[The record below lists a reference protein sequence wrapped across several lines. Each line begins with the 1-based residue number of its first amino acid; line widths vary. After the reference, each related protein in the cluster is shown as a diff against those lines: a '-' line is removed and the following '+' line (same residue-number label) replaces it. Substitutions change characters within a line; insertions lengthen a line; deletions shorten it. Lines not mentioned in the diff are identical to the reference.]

1 MGDKVGDKTQTA
13 ILDAIRHNP
22 NVTQAQLMSALS
34 LSESGVSK
42 AIAFLR
48 KNGIIRRVGSNKTG
62 YQEVVE
68 DE

>member
-1 MGDKVGDKTQTA
+1 M
-13 ILDAIRHNP
+13 L
-22 NVTQAQLMSALS
+22 ALS
-34 LSESGVSK
+34 LSESGVYK

-62 YQEVVE
+62 YWEVAE